1 METKEIKLPDSVKR
15 EEKEE
20 VLEEVYDS
28 LNTFKASVISEN
40 SEFINKEV
48 DIEWCRERICKDFQI
63 K

>member
-1 METKEIKLPDSVKR
+1 MPDCCYDNLNISMETKEIKLPDSVKR

-28 LNTFKASVISEN
+28 LSTFKASVISEN

-48 DIEWCRERICKDFQI
+48 DIE
-63 K
+63 

>member
-28 LNTFKASVISEN
+28 LSTFKASVISEN

-48 DIEWCRERICKDFQI
+48 DIE
-63 K
+63 